1 MSVQQNGVVVHERPS
16 ITDIME
22 RRAKAGRLVTGIA
35 AVSDSDMF
43 KAPTSG
49 KPKAKN
55 WDSHLSPE
63 SQGRPPCILK
73 QASGYLKVPGMI
85 SLGGG
90 FPSSEYFPYS
100 EISMRVPTA
109 PAFAETDPTQLV
121 TIGKHD
127 IRDGTS
133 EYDLSVALNYGQA
146 TGSPQMTRFITEHT
160 ELMFNPPYADW
171 QICQTVGSTS
181 ALEQTVRM
189 LCDRARKDSILT
201 EEYTFATALETIA
214 PLGVK
219 AFGVQMDGEGLLP
232 ESMDQTLSEWNEDAR
247 GARKPHVLYT
257 VPSGQNPTGAT
268 QGIQRRRDIYAVCQK
283 HDLYIIEDEPY
294 YYLQMPAYKAQ
305 PTAPSSSDP
314 TSVETFIAGLVPAFL
329 SIDVDGRVLRMD
341 SFSKVLVPGS
351 RLGWITASAQI
362 VQRYQRHAEVA
373 NQGPSGFSQLMLWK
387 LLDETWGHE
396 GYLRWLMD
404 LRMHYTRRRDAL
416 LAVCDEFL
424 PREVVSWTPP
434 SSGMFLWMKV
444 DPAKH
449 PDYPRRSALDIEE
462 EIFHHAIDNGV
473 LCARGSWFRT
483 EPGTPASEI
492 FFRATYASASEE
504 AMGTAIQRLSMA
516 IRKSFQLQ

>member
-1 MSVQQNGVVVHERPS
+1 MGDCAELQHNGVPS
-16 ITDIME
+16 IFDVLRE
-22 RRAKAGRLVTGIA
+22 RRAKAGKLVAGVA

-43 KAPTSG
+43 KAPSDG
-49 KPKAKN
+49 KPKAKD
-55 WDSHLSPE
+55 WTSHLSPE
-63 SQGRPPCILK
+63 SQLRPPCILK
-73 QASGYLKVPGMI
+73 QASGYLKLPGMI

-109 PAFAETDPTQLV
+109 PNFAESDPTQLV
-121 TIGKHD
+121 SIGKHD

-146 TGSPQMTRFITEHT
+146 TGSAQMTRFITEHT

-171 QICQTVGSTS
+171 QICMTVGSTS

-189 LCDRARKDSILT
+189 LCDVNRKDSILT
-201 EEYTFATALETIA
+201 EEYTFATALETLL
-214 PLGVK
+214 PLGIK
-219 AFGVQMDGEGLLP
+219 AFGVQMDSEGLLP
-232 ESMDQTLSEWNEDAR
+232 ASMDRILSEWNEVAR

-268 QGIQRRRDIYAVCQK
+268 QSLQRRREIYAVCQK
-283 HDLYIIEDEPY
+283 HDIYIIEDEPY
-294 YYLQMPAYKAQ
+294 YYIQMPAYKAAAE
-305 PTAPSSSDP
+305 PPS
-314 TSVETFIAGLVPAFL
+314 TRVEDFLTQLVPAYL
-329 SIDVDGRVLRMD
+329 SIDTDGRVLRMD

-373 NQGPSGFSQLMLWK
+373 NQGPSGFSQIMLWK

-404 LRMHYTRRRDAL
+404 LRSQYTSRRNML
-416 LAVCDEFL
+416 LSVCDEFL
-424 PREVVSWTPP
+424 PRDVVSWTPP
-434 SSGMFLWMKV
+434 SSGMFLWLKV
-444 DPAKH
+444 DPSKH
-449 PDYPRRSALDIEE
+449 PEYPQRSVLDIEE
-462 EIFHHAIDNGV
+462 EIFLNAIDNGV

-483 EPGTPASEI
+483 EPGTSSNEI

-504 AMGTAIQRLSMA
+504 AMGTAIQRLSLA
-516 IRKSFQLQ
+516 IRKSFQLA